1 MDNINILVE
10 AKKEYTNQLQKIL
23 RPRIYEGFKSIYEDI
38 LTLSARELEEK
49 KIQSSSVIKTFQKML
64 KEIPQWNL
72 DMINNEYNRI
82 EKLSNCD
89 YFENLIEAVFITNT
103 KILTSVQINNSKS
116 QQIKINIPQPPH
128 FIHKCYMKCAIE
140 LYKNPYIFDQ
150 SKNLIPKEKHNNLR
164 EALSLI
170 DISIN
175 NAISDLLP
183 IGDILKQ
190 GLTKNNIYEINKI
203 DKVESISHEQD
214 EEDDDEEDDEEDT
227 EEDDDDDKNLISM
240 DIKQNGGTV
249 TNLENLEEE
258 IKKNEEEIKSLK
270 DEINQSEINE
280 EVIDLNLE
288 DKIAEDKIME
298 DLKEFDNEKPE
309 LKLINL
315 EKNDIIEPIKEYE
328 NENIDNKVE
337 LKSIV
342 YNKVTPSF
350 ASKIKNI
357 IKIDQDLS
365 ECSKDEVKELDQN
378 FMKEITI
385 ENITQ
390 DTKPIEIMY
399 NKKNVKNDIV
409 KNNETIK
416 VNVNSNP
423 FLKNLKNNKII
434 KYKTNGLNKNK
445 AFYQRK
451 YEENSSNYN
460 SISTN
465 LKENILTTL
474 DELKNTQNS
483 LKIVKNKIML
493 NNSSSDEEDNGM
505 IELDA

>member
-49 KIQSSSVIKTFQKML
+49 KIQSSSIIKTFQKML

-89 YFENLIEAVFITNT
+89 YFENLLEAVFITNT

-150 SKNLIPKEKHNNLR
+150 SKNLIPKEKHNNVR

-170 DISIN
+170 DMSIN

-190 GLTKNNIYEINKI
+190 GLTKNNINIYEVNKI
-203 DKVESISHEQD
+203 YKVESVSDEEDDEEND
-214 EEDDDEEDDEEDT
+214 EEDDDEEDT
-227 EEDDDDDKNLISM
+227 MEDDKDNKNLISL
-240 DIKQNGGTV
+240 DIKQNGGKV
-249 TNLENLEEE
+249 TNFENLEEE
-258 IKKNEEEIKSLK
+258 IKKNKEEIKSLK
-270 DEINQSEINE
+270 DEIHQTEINE

-288 DKIAEDKIME
+288 DKIIEDFN
-298 DLKEFDNEKPE
+298 EFNNEKPE

-315 EKNDIIEPIKEYE
+315 EKNDIIESIKEYE

-357 IKIDQDLS
+357 IKINPDLS
-365 ECSKDEVKELDQN
+365 DCSKNDLKELPQN
-378 FMKEITI
+378 FIKEITI

-399 NKKNVKNDIV
+399 NKKNIKDDIL
-409 KNNETIK
+409 KNNESIK
-416 VNVNSNP
+416 INVNSNP

-460 SISTN
+460 SISSN
-465 LKENILTTL
+465 LKENIKTTL

-493 NNSSSDEEDNGM
+493 NNSSSDEEDNGI